1 MIEIID
7 ADACREWLA
16 DPLRP
21 PAALRGLDL
30 RDRPEFERG
39 SFDDSLFLSCR
50 LTPRQAAHLTAT
62 GATVLIDDAS
72 RPYAAHRATL
82 YTPAELFAGFDPDG
96 PPDSA
101 GYAATLDAEVFRHV
115 AATGGAQP
123 TSIAESLAQRLHDHA
138 ITESLDAALAGTRP
152 VAIMGG
158 HDLERASAQYAMVAT
173 LARRLAREGYLLLS
187 GGGPGAME
195 ATHLGAW
202 MAAYPDD
209 ELAAALAVLAPRP
222 AGNSPGGEYR
232 DADWLHR
239 AWQVRERWPEGVD
252 NPSIGIPTWVY
263 GHEPPAAFAGQ
274 LAKYFAN
281 SVREEGL
288 LAVAT
293 HGVVFTPGS
302 AGTVQEIF
310 QDATQNHYA
319 SFGPASPMVLLG
331 VAHWTEH
338 LPVWPLLQAL
348 SAHRA
353 YGDLIVLTDDPD
365 EASRVIRAYA
375 RVAPA

>member
-1 MIEIID
+1 MLEIID
-7 ADACREWLA
+7 IDGCRDWLA
-16 DPLRP
+16 DPQRP

-30 RDRPEFERG
+30 RELAEFETG
-39 SFDDSLFLSCR
+39 SFDDSLFLSCQ
-50 LTPRQAAHLTAT
+50 LTPEQAGNLTST
-62 GATVLIDDAS
+62 GATVLIDDES
-72 RPYAAHRATL
+72 RPFAAHRATL

-96 PPDSA
+96 PPDTS

-123 TSIAESLAQRLHDHA
+123 WSIAESLAQRLHDHA
-138 ITESLDAALAGTRP
+138 ITDSLDAALAGARP

-158 HDLERASAQYAMVAT
+158 HDLVRASAQYAIVAA
-173 LARRLAREGYLLLS
+173 LARRLTRAGYVLLS

-195 ATHLGAW
+195 ATHVGAW

-209 ELAAALAVLAPRP
+209 QLDAALAVLAPRP
-222 AGNSPGGEYR
+222 AGSPAGSEYR

-239 AWQVRERWPEGVD
+239 AWRVRERWPDGAG

-274 LAKYFAN
+274 IAKYFAN

-293 HGVVFTPGS
+293 YGVVFTPGS

-319 SFGPASPMVLLG
+319 SFGPPSPMVLLG
-331 VAHWTEH
+331 VAHWTEQ

-348 SAHRA
+348 AGSRA
-353 YGDLIVLTDDPD
+353 YRDLIVLTDDPD
-365 EASRVIRAYA
+365 EAAEVIRAHTRA
-375 RVAPA
+375 

>member
-1 MIEIID
+1 MLEIID
-7 ADACREWLA
+7 ADGCRDWLA
-16 DPLRP
+16 DPQRP

-30 RDRPEFERG
+30 REMPEFGTG

-50 LTPRQAAHLTAT
+50 LTPGQAGHLTAT
-62 GATVLIDDAS
+62 GATVLVDDQS

-96 PPDSA
+96 PPDTS

-138 ITESLDAALAGTRP
+138 ITDSLDAALAGTRP

-158 HDLERASAQYAMVAT
+158 HDIVRASAQYATVAG

-202 MAAYPDD
+202 MAGYPDAEFD
-209 ELAAALAVLAPRP
+209 AALAVLAPRP
-222 AGNSPGGEYR
+222 AGSPPGGEYR

-239 AWQVRERWPEGVD
+239 AWRVRERWPDGAD
-252 NPSIGIPTWVY
+252 NASIGIPTWVY

-293 HGVVFTPGS
+293 YGVVFTPGS

-310 QDATQNHYA
+310 QDAAQNHYA

-331 VAHWTEH
+331 VAHWTER

-348 SAHRA
+348 AAERA
-353 YGDLIVLTDDPD
+353 YRELIVLTDDPD
-365 EASRVIRAYA
+365 EAAAVIGAYTRA
-375 RVAPA
+375 